1 MSNQRDGET
10 AAASGEG
17 SRGETGVAPGRCD
30 RCGAF
35 TELRFGDRAIC
46 EACCEAVGSCCTES
60 EMD

>member
-1 MSNQRDGET
+1 MPNQREKGT

-17 SRGETGVAPGRCD
+17 TRGETGAAPGRCE

-35 TELRFGDRAIC
+35 TELRFGDRLIC
-46 EACCEAVGSCCTES
+46 AACCEAVGSCCTES